1 MHGRMTEAQP
11 PGGEPLFP
19 TERDP
24 RLRLLIPMIVAFA
37 FLMQQLDSTIVTTA
51 IPTMALDL
59 GTSVLR
65 MNLSVTAYVLTLAVF
80 IPVSGWLADRFGARR
95 IFVLALIVFT
105 ASSAL
110 CGLVTGLPEFI
121 AARCLQGVGGAM
133 MTPVGRLILLRSF
146 PRSQLVT
153 AMLYMSLPALIGP
166 ALGPL
171 LGGFLTTFVSWR
183 WIFYINIP
191 FGLLGAFLALRYVE
205 QVPAVEP
212 GRFDFPGF
220 VMVGTGLGLLQ
231 FGIENLSRPILGPAI
246 VTGILAAALL
256 LIIGFFRHARR
267 HPSPALDLTLF
278 RLRTFRIGTLVGG
291 LCRIGIN
298 GVPFL
303 LPLMLQVGVGL
314 SPFQSGSLTFALAL
328 GAVAIRPIST
338 FVLRWLGFHR
348 VLLWSAIGAAVLTAG
363 FALVEPGSPSWM
375 ITGYIVLFGFMRSAQ
390 FMSSNTL
397 SYADTPA
404 EKLSRATSLG
414 GVLQQLSV
422 SFGVS
427 ASALLL
433 GLVKGSRDHLTLG
446 DFHEV
451 FLLVAIIPLVAAI
464 GFLQLRPEDGT
475 AVSGHRPGAR
485 RFNDDAGEA

>member
-1 MHGRMTEAQP
+1 MTEAKP
-11 PGGEPLFP
+11 PEGEPLFP

-37 FLMQQLDSTIVTTA
+37 FLMQQLDQTVITTA
-51 IPTMALDL
+51 IPAMAHDL
-59 GTSVLR
+59 NTTVLR
-65 MNLSVTAYVLTLAVF
+65 MNLAVTTYVLTLAVF

-110 CGLVTGLPEFI
+110 CGLVTGLPELV

-146 PRSQLVT
+146 PRRQLVT

-166 ALGPL
+166 VIGPL
-171 LGGFLTTFVSWR
+171 LGGVLTSYASWR

-191 FGLLGAFLALRYVE
+191 FGLLGAFLALQYIE
-205 QVPAVEP
+205 QGPPGEP
-212 GRFDFPGF
+212 GRFDFAGF
-220 VMVGTGLGLLQ
+220 VIVGTGLGFLQ
-231 FGIENLSRPILGPAI
+231 FGIENLGRPILGPAM
-246 VTGILAAALL
+246 VAGILAIALL
-256 LIIGFFRHARR
+256 LIIGFIRHAQR

-291 LCRIGIN
+291 LCRVGIN

-303 LPLMLQVGVGL
+303 LPLMLQVGLGL
-314 SPFQSGSLTFALAL
+314 SPFQSGLQTFALAL
-328 GAVAIRPIST
+328 GAIAIRPIWTS
-338 FVLRWLGFHR
+338 VLRWLGFHR
-348 VLLWSAIGAAVLTAG
+348 VLLWSAIGSAVLTAG
-363 FALVEPGSPSWM
+363 FALVEPGSPRWM
-375 ITGYIVLFGFMRSAQ
+375 IIGGIVLFGFMRSAQ

-433 GLVKGSRDHLTLG
+433 GLVKGSEDHLTLE
-446 DFHEV
+446 DFHEA
-451 FLLVAIIPLVAAI
+451 FLLVAIIPLLAAI
-464 GFLQLRPEDGT
+464 GFLQLRPEDGA
-475 AVSGHRPGAR
+475 AVSGHRPDAR
-485 RFNDDAGEA
+485 RANNDAGEA

>member
-1 MHGRMTEAQP
+1 MTGTQLP
-11 PGGEPLFP
+11 PGEPLFP

-37 FLMQQLDSTIVTTA
+37 FLMEQLDSTIITTA
-51 IPTMALDL
+51 IPTMARDLDTTL
-59 GTSVLR
+59 LR
-65 MNLSVTAYVLTLAVF
+65 MNLAVTAYVLTLAVF

-95 IFVLALIVFT
+95 IFVLALLLFS

-110 CGLVTGLPEFI
+110 CGLVTDLPELV

-166 ALGPL
+166 VIGPL
-171 LGGFLTTFVSWR
+171 LGGFLTSYASWR

-191 FGLLGAFLALRYVE
+191 FGLLGTFLALRYIG
-205 QVPAVEP
+205 QAPAGKP
-212 GRFDFPGF
+212 GRFDFLGF
-220 VMVGTGLGLLQ
+220 MMVGTGLGLLQ
-231 FGIENLSRPILGPAI
+231 FGIESLGRPILGPAMI
-246 VTGILAAALL
+246 AAILAVALILL
-256 LIIGFFRHARR
+256 LGFVRHARR
-267 HPSPALDLTLF
+267 QPAPAVDLTLF
-278 RLRTFRIGTLVGG
+278 RIRTFQIGTLVGG
-291 LCRIGIN
+291 LCRVGIN

-314 SPFQSGSLTFALAL
+314 SPVQSGSLTFALAL

-338 FVLRWLGFHR
+338 HALRWLGFDR
-348 VLLWSAIGAAVLTAG
+348 VLLWSAVASALLIAG
-363 FALVEPGSPSWM
+363 FALMEPGMPSWV
-375 ITGYIVLFGFMRSAQ
+375 IVGYIVLFGFVRSAQ

-433 GLVKGSRDHLTLG
+433 GLVKGSKDHLTLA

-451 FLLVAIIPLVAAI
+451 FLLVAVIPLIAAV
-464 GFLQLRPEDGT
+464 GFLQLRPGDGA
-475 AVSGHRPGAR
+475 AVSGHRAAAPRSDGGVR
-485 RFNDDAGEA
+485 

>member
-256 LIIGFFRHARR
+256 LIIGFFRHAQR

-338 FVLRWLGFHR
+338 FALRWLGFHR

-363 FALVEPGSPSWM
+363 FALVEPA
-375 ITGYIVLFGFMRSAQ
+375 R
-390 FMSSNTL
+390 
-397 SYADTPA
+397 
-404 EKLSRATSLG
+404 
-414 GVLQQLSV
+414 
-422 SFGVS
+422 
-427 ASALLL
+427 
-433 GLVKGSRDHLTLG
+433 
-446 DFHEV
+446 
-451 FLLVAIIPLVAAI
+451 
-464 GFLQLRPEDGT
+464 
-475 AVSGHRPGAR
+475 RPG
-485 RFNDDAGEA
+485 